1 MENSYLPIALC
12 SMFFYGLGDVIFK
25 IAARKGLPSHQFL
38 IMQTIFFLPSAL
50 ALGIA
55 SSSIQFGIPFLYGM
69 SAGVTLYFA
78 LLYFATSL
86 SAGDVSI
93 VAPVFRSS
101 FILSAILAIIFLNEP
116 LTVYKILAFFLL
128 VIAAFLLLSNLNVQV
143 SRVAQSAKKNRTIR
157 TLAIATILLGITG
170 FIYKLGAIAGGNSI
184 SILTGQAIVF
194 FTLAFLSCYHKEK
207 KIIFVWKYLYLG
219 FSAALFLFLGLYL
232 LLEALKYGPA
242 STIVPISQMSFV
254 VTAIVGIYIFKEKIL
269 WQKILGL
276 ACSIGAI
283 ILLAQ

>member
-1 MENSYLPIALC
+1 MENSYLLIALC
-12 SMFFYGLGDVIFK
+12 SMFFYGAGDVIFK
-25 IAARKGLPSHQFL
+25 MAARKGLPSHQFL

-50 ALGIA
+50 VLGIA
-55 SSSIQFGIPFLYGM
+55 SSSIHFGVPFLYGM

-78 LLYFATSL
+78 LLYFAISL
-86 SAGDVSI
+86 STGDVSV

-101 FILSAILAIIFLNEP
+101 FVLSATLAIIFLDE
-116 LTVYKILAFFLL
+116 LITVYKVLAFFLL
-128 VIAAFLLLSNLNVQV
+128 VIAAFLLLSNLNAQV
-143 SRVAQSAKKNRTIR
+143 SQVKQSAQKNRTIR
-157 TLAIATILLGITG
+157 TLAIATVLLGITG

-184 SILTGQAIVF
+184 SILTGQAVVF
-194 FTLAFLSCYHKEK
+194 FTLAFISCYHQEK

-219 FSAALFLFLGLYL
+219 FLAALFLFLGLYL

-254 VTAIVGIYIFKEKIL
+254 VTAMAGIFIFKEKIL

-276 ACSIGAI
+276 ACSVGAI

>member
-1 MENSYLPIALC
+1 
-12 SMFFYGLGDVIFK
+12 MFFYGLGDVIFK

-50 ALGIA
+50 VLGIA

-78 LLYFATSL
+78 LLYFAISL
-86 SAGDVSI
+86 SVGDVSV

-101 FILSAILAIIFLNEP
+101 FILSATLAIIFLNEP

-143 SRVAQSAKKNRTIR
+143 SHVAQSAQKNRTIR
-157 TLAIATILLGITG
+157 TLAIATVLLGITG

-184 SILTGQAIVF
+184 SILTGQAFIF

-254 VTAIVGIYIFKEKIL
+254 VTAIVGIFIFKEKIL

>member
-283 ILLAQ
+283 ILLAK